1 LCRCPG
7 VFKTAQTG
15 CGAPLHPVQKQIQLE
30 DGRIRVVAY
39 WACDSPSCDFRDVL
53 HDRLEM
59 PRVALEAI
67 SAKRGFQVCN
77 RAEHDLQQVFVP
89 CSQ

>member
-1 LCRCPG
+1 M
-7 VFKTAQTG
+7 FKTAQTG

-30 DGRIRVVAY
+30 DGRMRVVTY
-39 WACDSPSCDFRDVL
+39 WACDSPSCNFRDVL

-67 SAKRGFQVCN
+67 SAERGFQVCDCAKHAL
-77 RAEHDLQQVFVP
+77 RQACIPF
-89 CSQ
+89 SW